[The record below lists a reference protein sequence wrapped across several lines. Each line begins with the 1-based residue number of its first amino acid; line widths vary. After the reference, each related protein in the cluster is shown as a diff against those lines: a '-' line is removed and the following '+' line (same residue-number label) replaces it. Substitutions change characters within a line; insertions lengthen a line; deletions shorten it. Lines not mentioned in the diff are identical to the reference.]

1 MPDATIVN
9 DLRLKVAELSE
20 GRIASSAID
29 PSKPMLEYGYIDS
42 LTAVMLL
49 AHIEETWGID
59 IDETELLQTAPTLNG
74 IADLVGQRRG

>member
-1 MPDATIVN
+1 
-9 DLRLKVAELSE
+9 
-20 GRIASSAID
+20 
-29 PSKPMLEYGYIDS
+29 MLEYGYIDS

>member
-20 GRIASSAID
+20 GRLVSRAVD

-49 AHIEETWGID
+49 AHIEETWGVD